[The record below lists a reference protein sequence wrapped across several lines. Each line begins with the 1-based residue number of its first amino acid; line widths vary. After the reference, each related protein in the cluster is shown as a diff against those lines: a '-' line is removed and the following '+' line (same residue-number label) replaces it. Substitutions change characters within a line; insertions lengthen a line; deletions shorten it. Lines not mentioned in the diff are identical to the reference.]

1 MSGDVLSLNSL
12 SFELLAQLSYQPLL
26 GLSPKR
32 VLRRFEWE
40 ALIAELV
47 SMTEQLNEQIVSSE
61 IALDHRIKSYASIAE
76 KYERHLNSSRHVSQM
91 FHDIWA
97 FGFSVTAMLMCQC

>member
-47 SMTEQLNEQIVSSE
+47 SMTERLNEQIVSSE
-61 IALDHRIKSYASIAE
+61 IALDHRIKSYASIVE
-76 KYERHLNSSRHVSQM
+76 KYERYLNSSAMCARCFM
-91 FHDIWA
+91 I
-97 FGFSVTAMLMCQC
+97 FGLSGFL